1 MSLCPTV
8 PACAVLAGVF
18 SAVQFGLVTLGR
30 RASGDVEGDERFDPL
45 GSWMTTFGAAAVAVT
60 LAASVG
66 AALRERR
73 RPALHLRVLA
83 APGSAAGIFWT
94 AANLFNTLA
103 VLRGG
108 NAVVMAQCNAAGLVT
123 SGLWGLLWYREIR
136 GRPALAWVAAALFTT
151 AMTVLL
157 SLEKAKG

>member
-1 MSLCPTV
+1 MT
-8 PACAVLAGVF
+8 
-18 SAVQFGLVTLGR
+18 LV
-30 RASGDVEGDERFDPL
+30 AY
-45 GSWMTTFGAAAVAVT
+45 A
-60 LAASVG
+60 G

-73 RPALHLRVLA
+73 RPPLHLRVLA
-83 APGSAAGIFWT
+83 APGSGAGIFWT
-94 AANLFNTLA
+94 VANLFNTLA

-136 GRPALAWVAAALFTT
+136 GRPALAWIVAALFTT
-151 AMTVLL
+151 GMTVLL